1 MSVPAAGKNPRRSPG
16 RWSGWLFGAV
26 TVVPAMLA
34 AAWLL
39 PALPLLLAGR
49 FSARPM
55 VFMFAPLAAG
65 LCYFAVRQL
74 PTTWPGF
81 PRKAREAQAP
91 PGAREARETQASPGA
106 RETRETREA
115 RETQASPGAR
125 ETHEVREGKEAS
137 EAREAREGK
146 EGKQGKEGK
155 LGNQGGGQRPVPWW
169 AVVATVAVAVAFA
182 AWQIAERTEQII
194 YLRDPSTYLEVG
206 YWVAYHG
213 SLPIPDS
220 LAAFG
225 GPHPGLGFA
234 SANYYPRGSGIVPQ
248 FMTGMPL
255 VLAAAIWLGGIP
267 AALVMTPLIGGCA
280 VLSFGGL
287 AGRLVGP
294 RWAPAAA
301 AILAL
306 SLPEQYTSRS
316 TFSEPLAQ
324 VLLFGG
330 LCLLADA
337 LIVTRGPRSASDWPG
352 QDKVLAALAGLALGL
367 TILVRVDGLSDILPA
382 VPFLGVLLAA
392 RRRQAIPFGVG
403 LVIGVGY
410 GLADGYLKSRPY
422 LDLEA
427 PSLRPLALIVALVV
441 LLTLAGM
448 ALTAS
453 PAAKRRLT
461 GQGLT
466 ASPAA
471 KRRLTGQGL
480 TGPVAT
486 RVVRWLPE
494 AAAIVTIVIFI
505 GFAVRPLVQTVA
517 GETDPTSIAYVAELQ
532 KLAHLPI
539 NGRRQYYEDSLY
551 WVIWYL
557 GVPAVLLGAF
567 GLAVIARRCTKAL
580 LTWKDPSAVARVWA
594 LPAMIAIWVIVTVLW
609 RPAIAPDQPW
619 ASRRLVPFVLPGL
632 ILGAMWA
639 AAWLKDQASQLGRT
653 RITSGVVASCC
664 VASLLIPTALT
675 TLDLGVTSQGGL
687 TAHGMAFSKIGAGEL
702 TAVNQ
707 LCAAIGPNASVVILD
722 SLTADRFA
730 QVIRGI
736 CDTPAAVLQNPT
748 RTTANEVVQ
757 GIEGVGRRPV
767 LLAAQQTELTGYHVP
782 PREVVNL
789 LTTQEAHNLTAP
801 PTRTWGIHYT
811 VWMVDAAA
819 TSPVGGPA

>member
-1 MSVPAAGKNPRRSPG
+1 MPEQNSG
-16 RWSGWLFGAV
+16 RAGWLFGAV

-39 PALPLLLAGR
+39 PAFPLLLAGR

-55 VFMFAPLAAG
+55 VLMFAPLAAA

-74 PTTWPGF
+74 PASWPGF
-81 PRKAREAQAP
+81 RRE
-91 PGAREARETQASPGA
+91 GRESR
-106 RETRETREA
+106 
-115 RETQASPGAR
+115 
-125 ETHEVREGKEAS
+125 EVRDAS
-137 EAREAREGK
+137 A
-146 EGKQGKEGK
+146 
-155 LGNQGGGQRPVPWW
+155 RPVPWW
-169 AVVATVAVAVAFA
+169 ALAGTVAVAVAFA

-194 YLRDPSTYLEVG
+194 YLRDPATYLEVG
-206 YWVAYHG
+206 YWIAHHG

-234 SANYYPRGSGIVPQ
+234 SSNYYPRGAGIVPQ

-267 AALVMTPLIGGCA
+267 AALVTTPLIGGCA

-337 LIVTRGPRSASDWPG
+337 LIVGRGPRSAADWPG
-352 QDKVLAALAGLALGL
+352 QDKVLAGLAGLALGL
-367 TILVRVDGLSDILPA
+367 TILVRIDGLSDILPA

-392 RRRQAIPFGVG
+392 RRPQAIPFGVG

-441 LLTLAGM
+441 LLTLAGV

-461 GQGLT
+461 GQ
-466 ASPAA
+466 
-471 KRRLTGQGL
+471 RLTGPI
-480 TGPVAT
+480 TT
-486 RVVRWLPE
+486 WVVRWLPA

-539 NGRRQYYEDSLY
+539 NGRDQYYQDSLY

-567 GLAVIARRCTKAL
+567 GLAVLARRCTKAL

-609 RPAIAPDQPW
+609 RPAVAPDQPW

-653 RITSGVVASCC
+653 RITSGIVASCC

-675 TLDLGVTSQGGL
+675 TLDLGVSKKGGL
-687 TAHGMAFSKIGAGEL
+687 TADGMAFRKIGAGEL

-722 SLTADRFA
+722 SLTADPFA

-736 CDTPAAVLQNPT
+736 CNTPAAVLQNPT
-748 RTTANEVVQ
+748 RATVDEVVR
-757 GIEGVGRRPV
+757 GIEGVGRRPI
-767 LLAAQQTELTGYHVP
+767 LLAQQATELTGYHVP
-782 PREVVNL
+782 PREIVNL

-811 VWMVDAAA
+811 VWMVDATA
-819 TSPVGGPA
+819 TSPGGGPA